1 MTAAAGSGANGAAPE
16 RSYSQ
21 REVLTWLSESEVLH
35 SLSDADLLPFLR
47 AVRIL
52 NFKPMDEVIGEG
64 KYSAALYI
72 VIAGR
77 FKVLRSAALANHLVS
92 GTELEELD
100 TFQAGACFGEYSL
113 IDRQPASASVVAV
126 EASQAIQIPRR
137 EFESILMS
145 DYRVAKTVY
154 HNLALLLTGRLRRSL
169 KV

>member
-1 MTAAAGSGANGAAPE
+1 MTAAADITMTASDTD

-21 REVLTWLSESEVLH
+21 REVLTWLAESEVLH
-35 SLSDADLLPFLR
+35 SLNDTDLAPFLR

-77 FKVLRSAALANHLVS
+77 FKVVRSEALINHHLAGS
-92 GTELEELD
+92 ELDELD
-100 TFQAGACFGEYSL
+100 TFHQGACFGEYSL

-126 EASQAIQIPRR
+126 EPSQAIQIPRR
-137 EFESILMS
+137 EFESILMA
-145 DYRVAKTVY
+145 DYRIAKTVY